1 MSSNAPIVILTD
13 FGTED
18 PFVGIMKG
26 VISKIVPNIRIIDLS
41 HSIPPGDIKRAAIA
55 IWMSKPYFPDN
66 AIFLAVIDPGV
77 GTPRRGIVIVNDHHR
92 YVGPDNGLFTFV
104 LEDSSQ
110 FWELRD
116 NKYQLPNPG
125 ATFHGRDIFAPAAA
139 HLVRGVKGSEFGPA
153 VSDVVRLSDPRFL
166 YEKNSIQGEV
176 LFADHFGN
184 LLTSLGQFSFIAGS
198 EYRLDPWIQSASSS
212 FSEIKVSMERAQL
225 ELPDGRLLFWVS
237 TFADIQPDD
246 CAVLVGS
253 SGLMEIAANRSR
265 AVEILGLSEG
275 DLITLRF

>member
-1 MSSNAPIVILTD
+1 MSSNAPIVVLTD
-13 FGTED
+13 FGTVD

-26 VISKIVPNIRIIDLS
+26 VISKIVPKVSFIDLS

-55 IWMSKPYFPDN
+55 IWMSKPYFPDDT
-66 AIFLAVIDPGV
+66 IFLGVIDPGV
-77 GTPRRGIVIVNDHHR
+77 GTPRRGIVIVDDHHK

-110 FWELRD
+110 IWELRD
-116 NKYQLPNPG
+116 HKYQLPNPG

-139 HLVRGVKGSEFGPA
+139 YLVRGVKGSQFGPA
-153 VSDVVRLSDPRFL
+153 VSDVLQLSDPLFT
-166 YEKNSIQGEV
+166 YEMNIIQGEV

-184 LLTSLGQFSFIAGS
+184 LLTSLGQFSLIAGS
-198 EYRLDPWIQSASSS
+198 EYRLDPWIQSVSSS
-212 FSEIKVSMERAQL
+212 FSGLKVSMEHAQL
-225 ELPDGRLLFWVS
+225 ELPDGILLHWVG
-237 TFADIQPDD
+237 TFADIRPGE

-253 SGLMEIAANRSR
+253 SGLLEIAANRSR

>member
-1 MSSNAPIVILTD
+1 M
-13 FGTED
+13 
-18 PFVGIMKG
+18 
-26 VISKIVPNIRIIDLS
+26 
-41 HSIPPGDIKRAAIA
+41 
-55 IWMSKPYFPDN
+55 
-66 AIFLAVIDPGV
+66 
-77 GTPRRGIVIVNDHHR
+77 
-92 YVGPDNGLFTFV
+92 
-104 LEDSSQ
+104 EDSSQ

-225 ELPDGRLLFWVS
+225 ELPDGKLLFWVS
-237 TFADIQPDD
+237 TFAEIQPDD